1 MTTIPRWLRKNL
13 FRSVGDGITTVV
25 VGSVLLYLLYRFL
38 RYVFVTGRWQIVE
51 TNLYLYLTGV
61 WPEDELWRLVI
72 AILVLAAG
80 AGVAAGYYARL
91 RAEEA
96 GDGDAAPD
104 PRYRLLDSLSRLWP
118 LIGLVVILL
127 VATTTIGPLLLV
139 VASIAAVLGGRVVGG
154 LLPRS
159 GGRFL
164 AWGLPLVVLVL
175 IRFLAQGYNWN
186 SWGGLLLNLVLAAIS
201 ITLCF
206 PLGLLLA
213 LGRRS
218 SFPIVRGISTSY
230 IELFRGVPLIGLLLM
245 ANVALG
251 FFIPGDLA
259 PGDVVRAIVVF
270 TLFTAAYVA
279 EIVRGGLQSVPLGQV
294 EAGRALGLSPV
305 AVTRRIVLP
314 QALRN
319 VIPALVGQFISLFKD
334 TTLAGAAMGFID
346 LLKAAEASTQQR
358 DFLGQG
364 LIVEAL
370 VFVSIVFWAGS
381 YTMSKESQEL
391 ETRLGV
397 GT

>member
-1 MTTIPRWLRKNL
+1 MTAVQKWARRNL
-13 FRSVGDGITTVV
+13 FRSTGDSVTTVV
-25 VGSVLLYLLYRFL
+25 VGSILLYLLYRFL
-38 RYVFVTGRWQIVE
+38 RYVFVTGRWTIVE
-51 TNLYLYLTGV
+51 SNLYLYLTGV
-61 WPEDELWRLVI
+61 WPDDQLWRLIV
-72 AILVLAAG
+72 AILIMAAG
-80 AGVAAGYYARL
+80 GGLTVGYYARR
-91 RAEEA
+91 RAQENEDA
-96 GDGDAAPD
+96 GTPQTTDWRNWLA
-104 PRYRLLDSLSRLWP
+104 RVWP
-118 LIGLVVILL
+118 LVGLIVILL

-139 VASIAAVLGGRVVGG
+139 LAAVVALVAGRLVGAR
-154 LLPRS
+154 LPRS
-159 GGRFL
+159 AGRFL
-164 AWGLPLVVLVL
+164 AWGLPLIVLAL
-175 IRFLAQGYNWN
+175 IWFLAQGHDWN

-218 SFPIVRGISTSY
+218 SFPIVRGISTAY
-230 IELFRGVPLIGLLLM
+230 IELFRGLPLIALLLM

-270 TLFTAAYVA
+270 VLFTAAYVA
-279 EIVRGGLQSVPLGQV
+279 EIVRGGLQSVPRGQI

-305 AVTRRIVLP
+305 SVTRRIVLP

-346 LLKAAEASTQQR
+346 LLRAAEASTQQR
-358 DFLGQG
+358 EFLGQG
-364 LIVEAL
+364 LIVESL